1 MVHCADEKPAVI
13 CWTKGANSVTILDRF
28 GEPDEWDEE
37 EKEEYEE
44 QEEEEQEEQEEE
56 EEKKEE

>member
-1 MVHCADEKPAVI
+1 MVECADRKPGVI

-37 EKEEYEE
+37 EWADDNEVWPDTDKSD
-44 QEEEEQEEQEEE
+44 
-56 EEKKEE
+56 